1 MNTNTSTHQH
11 TNTPTH
17 RIAILA
23 SGSGT
28 NAEEI
33 FKHFQHHPT
42 IEVVLLLSNNPQA
55 YALERAKK
63 FNIPAKV
70 FTRPE
75 FRESEEVLLW
85 LKKRRV
91 THLVLAGFMWL
102 IPDYLIK
109 SYPHRIINIHPALLP
124 KFGGKG
130 MYGMHV
136 HEAVKA
142 AGEKETGIT
151 IHEVNER
158 YDEGRILFQA
168 KTKLNPADT
177 PEQIAQ
183 KVHMLEHAYYPQV
196 IEEWI
201 PQTRN

>member
-1 MNTNTSTHQH
+1 MNINTLTPQH
-11 TNTPTH
+11 TNTRTH
-17 RIAILA
+17 RVAVLA

-33 FKHFQHHPT
+33 FKYFRNHPS
-42 IEVVLLLSNNPQA
+42 IQVVLLLSNNPLA

-63 FNIPAKV
+63 YNIPSKV
-70 FTRPE
+70 FTRSE
-75 FRESEEVLLW
+75 FRESEEVLIW
-85 LKKRRV
+85 LQKRSV

-102 IPDYLIK
+102 VPDYLIK
-109 SYPHRIINIHPALLP
+109 SYPHHIINIHPALLP

-136 HEAVKA
+136 HEAVQA

-158 YDEGRILFQA
+158 YDEGKILFQA
-168 KTKLNPADT
+168 KCEVSPSDTAD
-177 PEQIAQ
+177 EIAN
-183 KVHMLEHAYYPQV
+183 KVHQLEYQHYPSI

-201 PQTRN
+201 SKSH